1 MESQPS
7 SSDAELARRLQSERE
22 FHNRKFSPAQ
32 DRSAPNPIY
41 ELPRI
46 GYRFFEAEVEYR
58 APGANVLEFGCGDSS
73 YAVKLNQW
81 GAQVTAID
89 ISDEAIEETRR
100 RLADAGFLNQT
111 DLIRMNAEELDFP
124 DASFDLVIGR
134 AILHHLD
141 LKRAYGAIARV
152 LRPGGAAIFLEPLA
166 HNPLI
171 NLYRRM
177 TPHLRTEDE
186 HPLTMNDI
194 AAAKRH
200 FGGVRAEHFTL
211 LSIGAL
217 AAGRVPRLFQAML
230 NRLDVADRALF
241 RAIPAAGRWAWTVAM
256 VMEKPRIND
265 SDAGS

>member
-1 MESQPS
+1 MESLPS
-7 SSDAELARRLQSERE
+7 SPEAELARRLQSERE
-22 FHNRKFSPAQ
+22 FHNRKFNPTQ
-32 DRSAPNPIY
+32 DRSAPSAIY

-46 GYRFFEAEVEYR
+46 GYRLFEAEVESR
-58 APGANVLEFGCGDSS
+58 APGAKVLEFGCGDSS

-100 RLADAGFLNQT
+100 RLAEEGFLEQT
-111 DLIRMNAEELDFP
+111 ELIRMNAEDLDFP
-124 DASFDLVIGR
+124 EGSFDLVLGR

-141 LKRAYGAIARV
+141 LERAYGAIARV
-152 LRPGGAAIFLEPLA
+152 LRPGGTAIFLEPLA

-186 HPLTMNDI
+186 HPLTMNDL
-194 AAAKRH
+194 AATKRH
-200 FGGVRAEHFTL
+200 FASVRAEYFTL

-217 AAGRVPRLFQAML
+217 AAGKAPKLFQAML
-230 NRLDVADRALF
+230 NRLDRADRALF
-241 RAIPAAGRWAWTVAM
+241 RAMPAAGRWAWTVAM
-256 VMEKPRIND
+256 IMEKAPD
-265 SDAGS
+265 HGS